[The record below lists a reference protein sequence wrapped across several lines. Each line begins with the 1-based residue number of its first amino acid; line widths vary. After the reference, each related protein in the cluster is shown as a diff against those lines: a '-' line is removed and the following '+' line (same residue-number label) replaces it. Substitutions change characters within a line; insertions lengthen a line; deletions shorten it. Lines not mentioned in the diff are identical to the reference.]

1 MNYSKTRTGISRHF
15 SKFFG
20 PKPHFGAARDGVL
33 REMLSNSLCIAIL
46 IYSST
51 EAKLSVL
58 SMCACFV
65 RWPC

>member
-46 IYSST
+46 IYSS
-51 EAKLSVL
+51 EQSLV
-58 SMCACFV
+58 F
-65 RWPC
+65 